1 MLFPQGAHFSTP
13 IIPLIQ
19 SNPASLSFL
28 FPDFKRP
35 SACRKMSVAEVKKT
49 LDERGPT
56 KKHTL
61 FLDTTACC
69 QLTREMS
76 IIVRKGPFY
85 YLTQHPNYNKT

>member
-1 MLFPQGAHFSTP
+1 MFFPLGAHFSTP
-13 IIPLIQ
+13 IIPLIH
-19 SNPASLSFL
+19 SNSGSLSFL

-35 SACRKMSVAEVKKT
+35 SACGKMSVAEVKKT

-56 KKHTL
+56 KKYNL
-61 FLDTTACC
+61 FLDATACC

-85 YLTQHPNYNKT
+85 YLTQHPKYNNT